1 MASDTHG
8 NAYPILPDGEEGFTV
23 EAARMKFGPGMLA
36 ELGGDA
42 LSLGMTRVALFTDPR
57 VAATAPFAMALDG
70 LKRAGVDPVVFDR
83 CRVEPTSASF
93 LDAADFARDG
103 GFDGYVSIGGG
114 SVIDT
119 AKAANL
125 YATHPA
131 DFLAY
136 VNKPLGEGIP
146 VPGPVK
152 PHIACPTTCGTGSE
166 TTGVAIFD
174 HVEKQVKTG
183 ISSRYLRPSLAV
195 VDPRTIDSLPPGAIA
210 ATGFDVL
217 THAIESHTARPFRS
231 RPRPEQPTARP
242 PYQGANPW
250 SDIGSLQAIR
260 LGGQWL
266 ERAVNDPDCAEARD
280 ALMFAAT
287 LAGLAFGNAGVHIP
301 HAMSYSV
308 AGMNHSFTATG
319 YETVEPMVPHGISVV
334 LNAPAAFRFTG
345 PAAPE
350 AHLRAAEALGADT
363 RGASPEDGGELLA
376 TRLISMM
383 RATGLPNGLSA
394 LGYGEA
400 DIPGLVRGAAAQQ
413 RLLTIAP
420 RPVSEDD
427 LRGLYADAM
436 RYW

>member
-1 MASDTHG
+1 MAPAPD
-8 NAYPILPDGEEGFTV
+8 AYPIDPNGEVGFTV

-42 LSLGMTRVALFTDPR
+42 QALGMQRVALFTDPR
-57 VAATAPFAMALDG
+57 VAATAPFAAGLASLKAAGLD
-70 LKRAGVDPVVFDR
+70 VVVFDA

-93 LDAADFARDG
+93 LEAAAFAADGD
-103 GFDGYVSIGGG
+103 FDGYVSIGGG

-125 YATHPA
+125 YATYPA
-131 DFLAY
+131 EFLAY
-136 VNKPLGEGIP
+136 VNKPLGEGRP

-183 ISSRYLRPSLAV
+183 ISSRHLRPTLAV

-217 THAIESHTARPFRS
+217 THAIESHTARPYRT
-231 RPRPEQPTARP
+231 RPRPENSTLRP

-266 ERAVNDPDCAEARD
+266 ERAVNDPADSEARD

-319 YETVEPMVPHGISVV
+319 YEAVDPMVPHGVSVV

-345 PAAPE
+345 PAAPA
-350 AHLRAAEALGADT
+350 AHLRAADALGADT

-376 TRLISMM
+376 TRLIAMM

-400 DIPGLVRGAAAQQ
+400 DIPGLVTGASAQQ

-420 RPVSEDD
+420 RPVSDED
-427 LRGLYADAM
+427 LRGLYRDAM

>member
-1 MASDTHG
+1 MAPAPD
-8 NAYPILPDGEEGFTV
+8 AYPIDPNGEVGFTV

-42 LSLGMTRVALFTDPR
+42 QALGMQRVALFTDPR
-57 VAATAPFAMALDG
+57 VAATAPFAAGLASLKAAGLD
-70 LKRAGVDPVVFDR
+70 VVVFDA

-93 LDAADFARDG
+93 LAAAAFAADGD
-103 GFDGYVSIGGG
+103 FDGYVSIGGG

-131 DFLAY
+131 EFLAY
-136 VNKPLGEGIP
+136 VNKPLGEGRP

-183 ISSRYLRPSLAV
+183 ISSRHLRPTLAV

-217 THAIESHTARPFRS
+217 THAIESHTARPYRT
-231 RPRPEQPTARP
+231 RPRPENSTLRP

-266 ERAVNDPDCAEARD
+266 ERAVNDPADSEARD

-319 YETVEPMVPHGISVV
+319 YEAVDPMVPHGVSVV

-345 PAAPE
+345 PAAPA
-350 AHLRAAEALGADT
+350 AHLRAADALGADT
-363 RGASPEDGGELLA
+363 RGASPEDGGDLLA
-376 TRLISMM
+376 TRLIAMM

-400 DIPGLVRGAAAQQ
+400 DIPGLVTGASAQQ

-420 RPVSEDD
+420 RPVSDED
-427 LRGLYADAM
+427 LRGLYAAAM

>member
-1 MASDTHG
+1 MPRTQS
-8 NAYPILPDGEEGFTV
+8 AYAIDPLGERGFTV
-23 EAARMKFGPGMLA
+23 EASSMKFGPGMLA
-36 ELGGDA
+36 ELGMDA
-42 LSLGMTRVALFTDPR
+42 RALRMLRVALFTDR
-57 VAATAPFAMALDG
+57 HVAQTTPFQVALESLRQEG
-70 LKRAGVDPVVFDR
+70 LDVGIYDR

-93 LDAADFARDG
+93 LEAADFARDG
-103 GFDGYVSIGGG
+103 KFDGFISIGGG

-125 YATHPA
+125 YSTHPA

-136 VNKPLGEGIP
+136 VNKPLGEGRP

-174 HVEKQVKTG
+174 HVEKKVKTG
-183 ISSRYLRPSLAV
+183 ISSRYLRPTMSV
-195 VDPRTIDSLPPGAIA
+195 VDPTTTYSLPPGVVA

-217 THAIESHTARPFRS
+217 THAIESHTARPYRTRQ
-231 RPRPEQPTARP
+231 RPNGPTERP

-250 SDIGSLQAIR
+250 SDMGSLQAIR
-260 LGGQWL
+260 LGGACL
-266 ERAVNDPDCAEARD
+266 VRAVTDPSDDEARD
-280 ALMFAAT
+280 GLMWGAT

-308 AGMNHSFTATG
+308 AGMNHSFVASG
-319 YETVEPMVPHGISVV
+319 YENADPMVPHGVSVV

-350 AHLRAAEALGADT
+350 AHRRAAEALGADV
-363 RGASPEDGGELLA
+363 RGVADEDAGAVLA
-376 TRLISMM
+376 DRLIALM

-394 LGYGEA
+394 LGYGPD
-400 DIPGLVRGAAAQQ
+400 DIPGLVGGAMAQQ
-413 RLLTIAP
+413 RLLSIAP
-420 RPVSEDD
+420 CPVGEED
-427 LRGLYADAM
+427 LRALYADAM

>member
-1 MASDTHG
+1 MAHPT
-8 NAYPILPDGEEGFTV
+8 NAYPVLPDGDRGFTV
-23 EAARMKFGPGMLA
+23 ESAAMKFGPGTLGEVGDDARALNLRRLA
-36 ELGGDA
+36 
-42 LSLGMTRVALFTDPR
+42 VFTDPL
-57 VAATAPFAMALDG
+57 VATTQPFGDAIASL
-70 LKRAGVDPVVFDR
+70 RRSGVDAIVYDA

-93 LDAADFARDG
+93 QEAAAFTREG
-103 GFDGYVSIGGG
+103 GFDGVLSIGGG

-125 YATHPA
+125 YATYPA

-136 VNKPLGEGIP
+136 VNKPLGEGRP

-174 HVEKQVKTG
+174 HVEQQVKTG
-183 ISSRYLRPSLAV
+183 ISSRYLRPTLAV
-195 VDPRTIDSLPPGAIA
+195 VDSRTLDSLPPGVIA

-217 THAIESHTARPFRS
+217 THAIESHTARTHRT
-231 RPRPEQPTARP
+231 RPRPDAANPRP

-250 SDIGSLQAIR
+250 SDLGSLHAIR
-260 LGGQWL
+260 LGGQYL
-266 ERAVNDPDCAEARD
+266 ERAVLDPADREARE

-287 LAGLAFGNAGVHIP
+287 LAGMAFGNAGVHIP

-308 AGMNHSFTATG
+308 AGMNHSFVAHG
-319 YETVEPMVPHGISVV
+319 YEKANPMVPHGISVV

-345 PAAPE
+345 QASPE
-350 AHLRAAEALGADT
+350 RHLYAAEALGADI
-363 RGASPEDGGELLA
+363 RDLSAADGGAILA
-376 TRLISMM
+376 ARLIAMM
-383 RATGLPNGLSA
+383 RATGLPNGLGA
-394 LGYGEA
+394 LGYGED
-400 DIPGLVRGAAAQQ
+400 DIPGLVKGAMAQQ

-420 RPVSEDD
+420 LPVTEGD
-427 LRGLYADAM
+427 LAQLYRDAM

>member
-1 MASDTHG
+1 MAPAPD
-8 NAYPILPDGEEGFTV
+8 AYPIDPNGEVGFTV

-42 LSLGMTRVALFTDPR
+42 QALGMRRVALFTDPR
-57 VAATAPFAMALDG
+57 VAATAPFAAGLASLKAAGLD
-70 LKRAGVDPVVFDR
+70 VVVFDA

-93 LDAADFARDG
+93 LEAAAFAADGD
-103 GFDGYVSIGGG
+103 FDGYVSIGGG

-125 YATHPA
+125 YATYPA
-131 DFLAY
+131 EFLAY
-136 VNKPLGEGIP
+136 VNKPLGEGRP

-183 ISSRYLRPSLAV
+183 ISSRHLRPTLAV

-217 THAIESHTARPFRS
+217 THAIESHTARPYRT
-231 RPRPEQPTARP
+231 RPRPENASLRP

-266 ERAVNDPDCAEARD
+266 ERAVNDPADAEARD

-319 YETVEPMVPHGISVV
+319 YEAVDPMVPHGVSVV

-345 PAAPE
+345 PAAPA
-350 AHLRAAEALGADT
+350 AHLRAADALGADT

-376 TRLISMM
+376 TRLIAMM

-400 DIPGLVRGAAAQQ
+400 DIPGLVTGASAQQ

-420 RPVSEDD
+420 RPVSDED
-427 LRGLYADAM
+427 LRGLYRDAM

>member
-1 MASDTHG
+1 MERAPD
-8 NAYPILPDGEEGFTV
+8 AYPILPDGDTGFTV
-23 EAARMKFGPGMLA
+23 EAAAMKFGRGVLA
-36 ELGGDA
+36 EVGTDA
-42 LSLGMTRVALFTDPR
+42 RDRGLRRVALFTDPN
-57 VAATAPFAMALDG
+57 VAVTAPFAMAAESLKAAGLD
-70 LKRAGVDPVVFDR
+70 AVVYDR

-103 GFDGYVSIGGG
+103 AFDGFISIGGG

-136 VNKPLGEGIP
+136 VNKPLGEGRP

-174 HVEKQVKTG
+174 HIEKQVKTG
-183 ISSRYLRPSLAV
+183 ISSRYLRPTLAV
-195 VDPRTIDSLPPGAIA
+195 VDPATIDSLPPGVVAS
-210 ATGFDVL
+210 TGFDVL
-217 THAIESHTARPFRS
+217 THAIESHTARPYRS
-231 RPRPEQPTARP
+231 RPKPDAANPRP

-250 SDIGSLQAIR
+250 SDIGSLQAIG
-260 LGGQWL
+260 LGGRYL
-266 ERAVNDPDCAEARD
+266 ERAVLDPADEEARD
-280 ALMFAAT
+280 ALMFGAT

-308 AGMNHSFTATG
+308 AGMNHSFVATG
-319 YETVEPMVPHGISVV
+319 FEKANPMVPHGISVV

-345 PAAPE
+345 PAAPDR
-350 AHLRAAEALGADT
+350 HLRAAAALGADT
-363 RGASPEDGGELLA
+363 RGAAPADGGALLA
-376 TRLISMM
+376 DRLIAMM
-383 RATGLPNGLSA
+383 KATGLPNGLSA

-400 DIPGLVRGAAAQQ
+400 DIPGLVRGAMAQQ

>member
-1 MASDTHG
+1 MPRAD
-8 NAYPILPDGEEGFTV
+8 AYPIDPSGETGFTID
-23 EAARMKFGPGMLA
+23 ASSMKFGPGMLA

-42 LSLGMTRVALFTDPR
+42 RTLGMRRVALFTDR
-57 VAATAPFAMALDG
+57 EVAAIAPFGMAFESLKAAGLD
-70 LKRAGVDPVVFDR
+70 VVVFDA

-93 LDAADFARDG
+93 LEAAAFARDG
-103 GFDGYVSIGGG
+103 AFDGYISIGGG

-136 VNKPLGEGIP
+136 VNKPLGEGRP

-174 HVEKQVKTG
+174 HVERKVKTG
-183 ISSRYLRPSLAV
+183 ISSRHLRPNLSV
-195 VDPRTIDSLPPGAIA
+195 VDPTTTYSLPPGVVA

-217 THAIESHTARPFRS
+217 THAIESHTARPFRT
-231 RPRPEQPTARP
+231 RPRPGSPAERP

-250 SDIGSLQAIR
+250 SDMGSLQAIR
-260 LGGQWL
+260 LGGANL
-266 ERAVNDPDCAEARD
+266 ARAVTDPDDRGARD
-280 ALMFAAT
+280 ALMFAAS

-308 AGMNHSFTATG
+308 AGMYHSFVAKG
-319 YETVEPMVPHGISVV
+319 YEKAEPMVPHGISVV

-345 PAAPE
+345 PAAPQ
-350 AHLRAAEALGADT
+350 AHLRAAEALGADV
-363 RGASPEDGGELLA
+363 RGVSHQDAGAVLA
-376 TRLISMM
+376 TRLIELM

-394 LGYGEA
+394 LGYGPD
-400 DIPGLVRGAAAQQ
+400 DIPGLVKGAIAQQ
-413 RLLTIAP
+413 RLLSIAP
-420 RPVSEDD
+420 LPVREED
-427 LRGLYADAM
+427 LHALYKDAM

>member
-1 MASDTHG
+1 MPRTQS
-8 NAYPILPDGEEGFTV
+8 AYSVDPLGERGFTV
-23 EAARMKFGPGMLA
+23 EASSMKFGPGMLA
-36 ELGGDA
+36 ELGKDA
-42 LSLGMTRVALFTDPR
+42 RNLRMLRVALFTDPN
-57 VAATAPFAMALDG
+57 VAQTTPFQVALESLREEG
-70 LKRAGVDPVVFDR
+70 LDVAIYDR

-93 LDAADFARDG
+93 LEAADFARDG
-103 GFDGYVSIGGG
+103 TFDGFISIGGG

-136 VNKPLGEGIP
+136 VNKPLGEGRP

-174 HVEKQVKTG
+174 HVEMKVKTG
-183 ISSRYLRPSLAV
+183 ISSKYLRPTMSV
-195 VDPRTIDSLPPGAIA
+195 VDPTTTYSLPAGVVA

-217 THAIESHTARPFRS
+217 THAIESHTARPYVT
-231 RPRPEQPTARP
+231 RPRPGSAAERP

-250 SDIGSLQAIR
+250 SDMGSLQAIR
-260 LGGQWL
+260 LGGSYL
-266 ERAVNDPDCAEARD
+266 VRAVNDPADHEARD
-280 ALMFAAT
+280 GLMWGAT

-308 AGMNHSFTATG
+308 AGMNHSFVALG
-319 YETVEPMVPHGISVV
+319 YEKANPMVPHGISVV

-350 AHLRAAEALGADT
+350 AHRRAAEALGAEV
-363 RGASPEDGGELLA
+363 RGLAPEDAGNALA
-376 TRLISMM
+376 ETLIALM
-383 RATGLPNGLSA
+383 RATNLPNGLSA
-394 LGYGEA
+394 LGYGP
-400 DIPGLVRGAAAQQ
+400 DDVPGLVKGAMAQQ
-413 RLLTIAP
+413 RLLSIAP
-420 RPVSEDD
+420 CPVGEED
-427 LRGLYADAM
+427 LRGLYGDAM

>member
-1 MASDTHG
+1 MPSTTP
-8 NAYPILPDGEEGFTV
+8 YPIIPDGEVGFTV

-36 ELGGDA
+36 ELGTDA
-42 LSLGMTRVALFTDPR
+42 LSLGMSRVALFTDPL
-57 VAATAPFAMALDG
+57 VAATAPFAGALASLKAAG
-70 LKRAGVDPVVFDR
+70 LDVAVYDR

-93 LDAADFARDG
+93 LDAAAFARDG
-103 GFDGYVSIGGG
+103 GFDGYISIGGG

-125 YATHPA
+125 YATYPA
-131 DFLAY
+131 EFLAY
-136 VNKPLGEGIP
+136 VNKPLGHGVP

-174 HVEKQVKTG
+174 HVEMQVKTG

-195 VDPRTIDSLPPGAIA
+195 VDPRTLDSLPPGVIA

-217 THAIESHTARPFRS
+217 THAIESHTARSFRS
-231 RPRPEQPTARP
+231 RPRPESSAARP

-260 LGGQWL
+260 LGGDWL
-266 ERAVNDPDCAEARD
+266 VRAVNDPADAEARD

-308 AGMNHSFTATG
+308 AGMNHSFVATG
-319 YETVEPMVPHGISVV
+319 YEKAEPMVPHGISVV

-350 AHLRAAEALGADT
+350 AHLRAADALGADT
-363 RGASPEDGGELLA
+363 RGATPADGGELLA
-376 TRLISMM
+376 TRLIEMM
-383 RATGLPNGLSA
+383 RATGVPNGLSA

-400 DIPGLVRGAAAQQ
+400 DIPGLVRGASAQQ

-420 RPVSEDD
+420 CPVTDDD
-427 LRGLYADAM
+427 LRGLYGAAM

>member
-1 MASDTHG
+1 MAPAPD
-8 NAYPILPDGEEGFTV
+8 AYPIDPNGEVGFTV

-42 LSLGMTRVALFTDPR
+42 QALGMQRVALFTDPR
-57 VAATAPFAMALDG
+57 VAATAPFAAGLASLKAAGLD
-70 LKRAGVDPVVFDR
+70 VVVFDA

-93 LDAADFARDG
+93 LEAAAFAADGD
-103 GFDGYVSIGGG
+103 FDGYVSIGGG

-125 YATHPA
+125 YATYPA
-131 DFLAY
+131 EFLAY
-136 VNKPLGEGIP
+136 VNKPLGEGRP

-183 ISSRYLRPSLAV
+183 ISSRHLRPTLAV

-217 THAIESHTARPFRS
+217 THAIESHTARPYRT
-231 RPRPEQPTARP
+231 RPRPENSTLRP

-266 ERAVNDPDCAEARD
+266 ERAVNDPADAQARD

-319 YETVEPMVPHGISVV
+319 YEAVDPMVPHGVSVV

-345 PAAPE
+345 PAAPA
-350 AHLRAAEALGADT
+350 AHLRAADALGADT

-376 TRLISMM
+376 TRLIAMM

-394 LGYGEA
+394 LGYGEV
-400 DIPGLVRGAAAQQ
+400 DIPGLVTGASAQQ

-420 RPVSEDD
+420 RPVSDED
-427 LRGLYADAM
+427 LRGLYRDAM

>member
-1 MASDTHG
+1 MPSP
-8 NAYPILPDGEEGFTV
+8 NAYPIDPGGETGFTV

-36 ELGGDA
+36 ELGDDA
-42 LSLGMTRVALFTDPR
+42 RSLGMTRVALFTDPN
-57 VAATAPFAMALDG
+57 VAATEPFAAALASLKAAGLEVALYDG
-70 LKRAGVDPVVFDR
+70 

-93 LDAADFARDG
+93 LDAAAFAREAG
-103 GFDGYVSIGGG
+103 VDGYVSIGGG

-146 VPGPVK
+146 VPGPVR

-183 ISSRYLRPSLAV
+183 ISSRHLRPSLAV
-195 VDPRTIDSLPPGAIA
+195 VDPRTLDSLPPGVIA

-217 THAIESHTARPFRS
+217 THAIESHTARPYRS
-231 RPRPEQPTARP
+231 RPRPESSALRP

-260 LGGQWL
+260 LGGSYL
-266 ERAVNDPDCAEARD
+266 VRAVADRDDQEARD

-308 AGMNHSFTATG
+308 AGMNHSFVATG
-319 YETVEPMVPHGISVV
+319 YEKAEPMVPHGISVV

-345 PAAPE
+345 PAAPQ

-363 RGASPEDGGELLA
+363 RGAAPEDGGRLLA
-376 TRLISMM
+376 DRLIEMM
-383 RATGLPNGLSA
+383 RATGVPNGLSA

-400 DIPGLVRGAAAQQ
+400 DIPGLVRGASAQQ

-420 RPVSEDD
+420 CAVGDDD
-427 LRGLYADAM
+427 LRRLYADAM

>member
-1 MASDTHG
+1 MAPVT
-8 NAYPILPDGEEGFTV
+8 NAYPILPNGEVGFTV
-23 EAARMKFGPGMLA
+23 EAARMKFGSGMLA
-36 ELGGDA
+36 ELGDDA
-42 LSLGMTRVALFTDPR
+42 QALGMRRVALFTDPR
-57 VAATAPFAMALDG
+57 VAATAPFAVALASLKAAG
-70 LKRAGVDPVVFDR
+70 LDVVVFDA

-93 LDAADFARDG
+93 LEAAAFAAEG
-103 GFDGYVSIGGG
+103 GFDGYISIGGG

-131 DFLAY
+131 PLLTY
-136 VNKPLGEGIP
+136 VNKPLGEGQP

-183 ISSRYLRPSLAV
+183 ISSRHLRPTLAV

-217 THAIESHTARPFRS
+217 THAIESHTARPHRT
-231 RPRPEQPTARP
+231 RPRPENSALRP

-250 SDIGSLQAIR
+250 SDIGSLHAIR
-260 LGGQWL
+260 LGGEWL
-266 ERAVNDPDCAEARD
+266 ERAVNDPADAEARD

-319 YETVEPMVPHGISVV
+319 YEAVDPMVPHGVSVV

-345 PAAPE
+345 PAAPA
-350 AHLRAAEALGADT
+350 AHLRAADALGADT
-363 RGASPEDGGELLA
+363 RGASPEDGGDLLA
-376 TRLISMM
+376 TRLIAMM

-394 LGYGEA
+394 LGYTDA
-400 DIPGLVRGAAAQQ
+400 DIPGLVTGAAAQQ

-420 RPVSEDD
+420 RPVSDED
-427 LRGLYADAM
+427 LRGLYRDAM

>member
-1 MASDTHG
+1 MAPAPD
-8 NAYPILPDGEEGFTV
+8 AYPIDPNGEVGFTV
-23 EAARMKFGPGMLA
+23 EATRMKFGPGMLA

-42 LSLGMTRVALFTDPR
+42 QALGMRRVALFTDPR
-57 VAATAPFAMALDG
+57 VAATAPFAAGLASLKAAGLD
-70 LKRAGVDPVVFDR
+70 VVVFDA

-93 LDAADFARDG
+93 LAAAAFAADGD
-103 GFDGYVSIGGG
+103 FDGYVSIGGG

-125 YATHPA
+125 YATYPA
-131 DFLAY
+131 EFLAY
-136 VNKPLGEGIP
+136 VNKPLGEGHP

-183 ISSRYLRPSLAV
+183 ISSRHLRPTLAV

-217 THAIESHTARPFRS
+217 THAIESHTARPYRT
-231 RPRPEQPTARP
+231 RPRPENSTLRP

-266 ERAVNDPDCAEARD
+266 ERAVNDPADSEARD

-319 YETVEPMVPHGISVV
+319 YEAVDPMVPHGVSVV

-345 PAAPE
+345 PAAPA

-376 TRLISMM
+376 TRLIAMM

-400 DIPGLVRGAAAQQ
+400 DIPGLVTGASAQQ

-420 RPVSEDD
+420 RPVSDED
-427 LRGLYADAM
+427 LRGLYAAAM

>member
-1 MASDTHG
+1 MATT
-8 NAYPILPDGEEGFTV
+8 NAYPILPDGDTGFTV
-23 EAARMKFGPGMLA
+23 EAASMKFGPGMLA
-36 ELGGDA
+36 ELGTDA
-42 LSLGMTRVALFTDPR
+42 KALGMRRVALFTDPT
-57 VAATAPFAMALDG
+57 VAAIAPFGAALDSLKAAG
-70 LKRAGVDPVVFDR
+70 LDVVVYDR

-93 LDAADFARDG
+93 LDAAAFARDG
-103 GFDGYVSIGGG
+103 GFDGYISIGGG

-136 VNKPLGEGIP
+136 VNKPLGEGRP

-183 ISSRYLRPSLAV
+183 ISSRYLRPNLAV
-195 VDPRTIDSLPPGAIA
+195 VDPRTIDSLPPGVIA
-210 ATGFDVL
+210 STGFDVL
-217 THAIESHTARPFRS
+217 THAIESHTARPYRS
-231 RPRPEQPTARP
+231 RTRPDAANPRPH
-242 PYQGANPW
+242 YQGANPW

-260 LGGQWL
+260 LGGTYL
-266 ERAVNDPDCAEARD
+266 ERAVNDPEDEEARD

-308 AGMNHSFTATG
+308 AGMNHRFTAIG
-319 YETVEPMVPHGISVV
+319 YEKADPMVPHGISVV

-350 AHLRAAEALGADT
+350 RHLRAAEALGAEV
-363 RGASPEDGGELLA
+363 RGVSPADGGAVLA
-376 TRLISMM
+376 ARLIAMM
-383 RATGLPNGLSA
+383 KATHLPNGLSA
-394 LGYGEA
+394 LGYDEE
-400 DIPGLVRGAAAQQ
+400 DIPGLVQGAMAQQ

-420 RPVSEDD
+420 RPVTEED

>member
-1 MASDTHG
+1 MAPAA
-8 NAYPILPDGEEGFTV
+8 AYPVDPAGETGFTV
-23 EAARMKFGPGMLA
+23 EAASMKFGPGMLG

-42 LSLGMTRVALFTDPR
+42 RTLGLKRVAVFIDPR
-57 VAATAPFAMALDG
+57 VADTEPAQAALAS
-70 LKRAGVDPVVFDR
+70 LRREGVDAVVHDR
-83 CRVEPTSASF
+83 VRVEPTSESF
-93 LDAADFARDG
+93 LDAAAFARESGVDG
-103 GFDGYVSIGGG
+103 FISIGGG

-136 VNKPLGEGIP
+136 VNKPLGEGRP

-183 ISSRYLRPSLAV
+183 ISSRWLRPTLAV
-195 VDPRTIDSLPPGAIA
+195 VDPTTTYSLPPGVVA

-231 RPRPEQPTARP
+231 RPRPEAPAARP

-260 LGGQWL
+260 LGGIYL
-266 ERAVNDPDCAEARD
+266 ERAVADPDDREARD
-280 ALMFAAT
+280 QLMFAAT

-308 AGMNHSFTATG
+308 AGMNHRFVASG
-319 YETVEPMVPHGISVV
+319 YESAPPMVPHGISVV

-345 PAAPE
+345 PAAPDR
-350 AHLRAAEALGADT
+350 HLRAAEALGADI
-363 RGASPEDGGELLA
+363 RGVGPEGAGAALA
-376 TRLISMM
+376 DRLIALM
-383 RATGLPNGLSA
+383 RATGLPNGLSGI
-394 LGYGEA
+394 GYGEE
-400 DIPGLVRGAAAQQ
+400 DIPALAAGAIAQQ
-413 RLLTIAP
+413 RLLSIAP
-420 RPVSEDD
+420 LPVSEQD
-427 LRGLYADAM
+427 LHELYRDAM

>member
-1 MASDTHG
+1 MATT
-8 NAYPILPDGEEGFTV
+8 NAYPILPDGDTGFTV
-23 EAARMKFGPGMLA
+23 EAASMKFGPGMLA
-36 ELGGDA
+36 ELGTDA
-42 LSLGMTRVALFTDPR
+42 KALGMRRVALFTDPT
-57 VAATAPFAMALDG
+57 VAAIAPFGAALDSLKAAG
-70 LKRAGVDPVVFDR
+70 LDVAVYDR

-93 LDAADFARDG
+93 LDAAAFARDG
-103 GFDGYVSIGGG
+103 GFDGYISIGGG

-136 VNKPLGEGIP
+136 VNKPLGEGRP

-183 ISSRYLRPSLAV
+183 ISSRYLRPNLAV
-195 VDPRTIDSLPPGAIA
+195 VDPRTIDSLPPGVIA
-210 ATGFDVL
+210 STGFDVL
-217 THAIESHTARPFRS
+217 THAIESHTARPYRS
-231 RPRPEQPTARP
+231 RPRPDAANPRP

-260 LGGQWL
+260 LGGTYL
-266 ERAVNDPDCAEARD
+266 ERAVNDPEDEEARD

-308 AGMNHSFTATG
+308 AGMNHRFTAIG
-319 YETVEPMVPHGISVV
+319 YEKADPMVPHGISVV

-350 AHLRAAEALGADT
+350 RHLRAAEALGAEV
-363 RGASPEDGGELLA
+363 RGVSPADGGAVLA
-376 TRLISMM
+376 ARLIAMM
-383 RATGLPNGLSA
+383 KATHLPNGLSA
-394 LGYGEA
+394 LGYDEE
-400 DIPGLVRGAAAQQ
+400 DIPGLVQGAMAQQ

-420 RPVSEDD
+420 RPVTEED
-427 LRGLYADAM
+427 LRALYADAM

>member
-1 MASDTHG
+1 MAPAHTAH
-8 NAYPILPDGEEGFTV
+8 PIDPQGEQGFTV
-23 EAARMKFGPGMLA
+23 EASSMKFGPGMLA
-36 ELGGDA
+36 ELGTDA
-42 LSLGMTRVALFTDPR
+42 RNLRLARVALFSDPHVLDTGPAR
-57 VAATAPFAMALDG
+57 RALDSLAG
-70 LKRAGVDPVVFDR
+70 AGVEAVVYDR

-93 LDAADFARDG
+93 LEAAAFARDG
-103 GFDGYVSIGGG
+103 RFDGFISLGGG

-125 YATHPA
+125 YSTHSA

-136 VNKPLGEGIP
+136 VNKPLGEGRP

-174 HVEKQVKTG
+174 HVEMKVKTG
-183 ISSRYLRPSLAV
+183 ISSKFLRPTMSV
-195 VDPRTIDSLPPGAIA
+195 VDPETTYSLPPGVVA

-231 RPRPEQPTARP
+231 RPRPATSAERP

-250 SDIGSLQAIR
+250 SDIGSLEAIR
-260 LGGQWL
+260 LGGRYL
-266 ERAVNDPDCAEARD
+266 ERAVTDPDDHEARD
-280 ALMFAAT
+280 GLMWGAT

-308 AGMNHSFTATG
+308 AGMNHSFVATG
-319 YETVEPMVPHGISVV
+319 YEKADPMVPHGISVV

-345 PAAPE
+345 PAAAE
-350 AHLRAAEALGADT
+350 AHRRAAEALGANV
-363 RGASPEDGGELLA
+363 RAAAPGEEGALLA
-376 TRLISMM
+376 ARLVDLM

-394 LGYGEA
+394 LGYGEG
-400 DIPGLVRGAAAQQ
+400 DIPGLVKGAMAQQ
-413 RLLTIAP
+413 RLLSIAP
-420 RPVSEDD
+420 CPVTEDD
-427 LRGLYADAM
+427 LRVLYAGAM